1 VNGARWVQQTLLDGN
16 TGAPV
21 RVYAIWFNMYPGDAR
36 DRWHSNLLPDGRV
49 VHFWDE
55 TESVGRLFAGAVQ
68 RLAVRRA
75 PQSIDLEGDVLWDA
89 YLLYGRDARWEA
101 DDTPADVISWGAP
114 ILLTQETF
122 QRDFLSALGRP
133 PHDIDAG
140 RRAPQDRGAQTPQ
153 LTGPTA
159 PHWGTTWGL

>member
-1 VNGARWVQQTLLDGN
+1 MNGARWVQQTLLDAN
-16 TGAPV
+16 AGASV

-36 DRWHSNLLPDGRV
+36 DRWHSNLLPDARV

-55 TESVGRLFAGAVQ
+55 TESVGRLFAGAV
-68 RLAVRRA
+68 RRFGTRRA
-75 PQSIDLEGDVLWDA
+75 PPSIELEEDVLWDA

-101 DDTPADVISWGAP
+101 DDPPADVISWGAP

-133 PHDIDAG
+133 PHDIAAG
-140 RRAPQDRGAQTPQ
+140 RRAPQNRGALALQ
-153 LTGPTA
+153 LAGGTVEISTA
-159 PHWGTTWGL
+159 DHQ